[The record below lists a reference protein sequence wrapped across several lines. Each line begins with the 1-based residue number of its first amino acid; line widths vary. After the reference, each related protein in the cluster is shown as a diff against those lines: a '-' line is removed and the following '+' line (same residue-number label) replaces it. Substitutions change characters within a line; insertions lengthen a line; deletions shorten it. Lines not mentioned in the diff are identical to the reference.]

1 MDRRGARLAYL
12 FFGNE
17 LLELSNRVVGAAPR
31 SYSTFTVRPVHA
43 FQPGVSGFGMYCFF
57 APLHR
62 FTAII
67 GEIDE
72 ELDSQIE
79 QMKTISAG
87 FPKTFILR
95 KITVV

>member
-1 MDRRGARLAYL
+1 MSC
-12 FFGNE
+12 F
-17 LLELSNRVVGAAPR
+17 VAPI
-31 SYSTFTVRPVHA
+31 
-43 FQPGVSGFGMYCFF
+43 
-57 APLHR
+57 HR

-87 FPKTFILR
+87 FPKNFYFTQNYR
-95 KITVV
+95 SMKAYE